1 MKKSGFVL
9 FTALMY
15 MSILTFIYLVNLNMY
30 SSQVKMNEE
39 IKISYQAQIMSRLA
53 VEKVIAEKEKVVTSQ
68 ISSKDQPSEPSE
80 PSDSKELDTSHSK
93 EESDVKP
100 LLDESSVIINNP
112 DQASVSEIQPDATV
126 GSSNQEDIENNEAA
140 VNSATSDQV
149 NEVAAAT
156 QSSIPWT
163 DRNWTM
169 TFNQGHVSVEL
180 KNKVF
185 STTVFI
191 VENGRQYKYNN
202 VPYDQRTRE

>member
-1 MKKSGFVL
+1 MKKSGFAL

-39 IKISYQAQIMSRLA
+39 INISYQAQIMSRLA

-68 ISSKDQPSEPSE
+68 ISSKDQPP
-80 PSDSKELDTSHSK
+80 DSKELDTSHSK
-93 EESDVKP
+93 EESDVKTLP
-100 LLDESSVIINNP
+100 DESSVIINNP
-112 DQASVSEIQPDATV
+112 DQASVSEIQPDATA

-149 NEVAAAT
+149 KEVAAAT

-163 DRNWTM
+163 DGNWTM

>member
-39 IKISYQAQIMSRLA
+39 INISYQAQIMSRLA

-68 ISSKDQPSEPSE
+68 ISSKAQPPD

-93 EESDVKP
+93 EESDVKTLP
-100 LLDESSVIINNP
+100 DESSVIINNP
-112 DQASVSEIQPDATV
+112 DQASVSEIQPDATA

-149 NEVAAAT
+149 KEVAAAT

-163 DRNWTM
+163 DGNWTM

>member
-39 IKISYQAQIMSRLA
+39 INISYQAQIMSRLA
-53 VEKVIAEKEKVVTSQ
+53 VEKVIAEKEKVVTSL
-68 ISSKDQPSEPSE
+68 ISSKDQPPE

-93 EESDVKP
+93 EESDVKTLP
-100 LLDESSVIINNP
+100 DESSVIINKP
-112 DQASVSEIQPDATV
+112 DQASVSEIQPEATTV
-126 GSSNQEDIENNEAA
+126 SSNQEDIENNEAA
-140 VNSATSDQV
+140 VDSATSDQV
-149 NEVAAAT
+149 KEVAAAT

-163 DRNWTM
+163 DGNWTM

-202 VPYDQRTRE
+202 VPYNQRTRE

>member
-1 MKKSGFVL
+1 MKKSGSVL
-9 FTALMY
+9 FTALTY

-39 IKISYQAQIMSRLA
+39 INISYQAQIMSRLA

-68 ISSKDQPSEPSE
+68 ISSKDQPPEL
-80 PSDSKELDTSHSK
+80 SDSKELDTSHSK
-93 EESDVKP
+93 EESDVKTLP
-100 LLDESSVIINNP
+100 DESSVIINNP
-112 DQASVSEIQPDATV
+112 DQASVSEIQPDATA
-126 GSSNQEDIENNEAA
+126 GSSNQEDIENNEVA

-149 NEVAAAT
+149 KEVAAAT

-163 DRNWTM
+163 DGNWTM

>member
-39 IKISYQAQIMSRLA
+39 INISYQAQIMSRLA

-68 ISSKDQPSEPSE
+68 ISSKDQPS
-80 PSDSKELDTSHSK
+80 DSKELGTSHSK
-93 EESDVKP
+93 EESDVKTLP
-100 LLDESSVIINNP
+100 DESSVIINNP
-112 DQASVSEIQPDATV
+112 DQASVSEIQPDATA

-163 DRNWTM
+163 DGNWTM

>member
-53 VEKVIAEKEKVVTSQ
+53 VEKVIAEKEKVMTSQ
-68 ISSKDQPSEPSE
+68 ISSKDQPP
-80 PSDSKELDTSHSK
+80 DSKELDTSHSK
-93 EESDVKP
+93 EESDVKTLP
-100 LLDESSVIINNP
+100 DESSVIINNP
-112 DQASVSEIQPDATV
+112 DQASVSEIQPDATA

-149 NEVAAAT
+149 KEVAAAT

-163 DRNWTM
+163 DGNWTM

>member
-53 VEKVIAEKEKVVTSQ
+53 VEKVVAEKEKVVTSQ
-68 ISSKDQPSEPSE
+68 ISSKDQPSEPS
-80 PSDSKELDTSHSK
+80 DSKESDTSYSR
-93 EESDVKP
+93 EESDEKP
-100 LLDESSVIINNP
+100 LLDESSEILNKP
-112 DQASVSEIQPDATV
+112 DQPGVSEIEPDANAES
-126 GSSNQEDIENNEAA
+126 GNQEDIENTEAT
-140 VNSATSDQV
+140 VNSVTSDQV
-149 NEVAAAT
+149 KEVEAAT
-156 QSSIPWT
+156 HSIISLT
-163 DRNWTM
+163 DDKWTM
-169 TFNQGHVSVEL
+169 VFSQGHVSVEL

-191 VENGRQYKYNN
+191 VENARQYKYNN
-202 VPYDQRTRE
+202 VSYDQRTRE

>member
-39 IKISYQAQIMSRLA
+39 INISYQAQIMSRLA

-68 ISSKDQPSEPSE
+68 ISSKDQPS
-80 PSDSKELDTSHSK
+80 DSKELDTSHSK

-100 LLDESSVIINNP
+100 LPDESSVIINNP
-112 DQASVSEIQPDATV
+112 DQASVSEIQPDATA

-149 NEVAAAT
+149 KEVAAAT

-163 DRNWTM
+163 DGNWTM

>member
-39 IKISYQAQIMSRLA
+39 INISYQAQIMSRLA

-68 ISSKDQPSEPSE
+68 ISSKNQPPE

-93 EESDVKP
+93 EESDVKTLP
-100 LLDESSVIINNP
+100 DESSVIINKP
-112 DQASVSEIQPDATV
+112 DQASVSEIQPDATA

-149 NEVAAAT
+149 KEVAAAT

-163 DRNWTM
+163 DGNWTM

-202 VPYDQRTRE
+202 VPYNQRTRE

>member
-1 MKKSGFVL
+1 MKKRGFVL

-39 IKISYQAQIMSRLA
+39 INISYKAQIMSRLA

-68 ISSKDQPSEPSE
+68 ISSKDQPPE

-93 EESDVKP
+93 EESDVKTFP
-100 LLDESSVIINNP
+100 DESSVIINNP
-112 DQASVSEIQPDATV
+112 DQASVSEIQPDATA

-149 NEVAAAT
+149 KEVAAAT

-163 DRNWTM
+163 DGNWTM

>member
-39 IKISYQAQIMSRLA
+39 INISYQAQIMSRLA

-68 ISSKDQPSEPSE
+68 ISSKDQPPE

-93 EESDVKP
+93 EESDVKT
-100 LLDESSVIINNP
+100 LSDESSVIINNP
-112 DQASVSEIQPDATV
+112 DQASVSEIQPDATA

-140 VNSATSDQV
+140 VYSATSDQV
-149 NEVAAAT
+149 KEVAAAT

-163 DRNWTM
+163 DGNWTM

>member
-9 FTALMY
+9 FSALMY

-30 SSQVKMNEE
+30 SSQVRMNEE

-68 ISSKDQPSEPSE
+68 ISSKDQPSEPS
-80 PSDSKELDTSHSK
+80 DSKELDTSRSK

-100 LLDESSVIINNP
+100 LPDESTVIINNP
-112 DQASVSEIQPDATV
+112 DQASVSEIQPDATA

-149 NEVAAAT
+149 KEVAAAT
-156 QSSIPWT
+156 QSSMPWT
-163 DRNWTM
+163 DGNWTM

-180 KNKVF
+180 KNKIF

>member
-39 IKISYQAQIMSRLA
+39 INISYQAQIMSRLA
-53 VEKVIAEKEKVVTSQ
+53 VEKVIAEKEKVVTSL
-68 ISSKDQPSEPSE
+68 ISSKDQPPE

-93 EESDVKP
+93 EESDVKTLP
-100 LLDESSVIINNP
+100 DESSVIINKP
-112 DQASVSEIQPDATV
+112 DQASVSEIQPDATA
-126 GSSNQEDIENNEAA
+126 GSSNQEDIENNEAV

-149 NEVAAAT
+149 KEVAAAT

-163 DRNWTM
+163 DGNWTM

>member
-39 IKISYQAQIMSRLA
+39 INISYQAQIMSRLA

-68 ISSKDQPSEPSE
+68 ISSKDQPPE

-93 EESDVKP
+93 EESDVKTLP
-100 LLDESSVIINNP
+100 DESSVIINNP
-112 DQASVSEIQPDATV
+112 EQASVSEIQTDATA

-149 NEVAAAT
+149 KEVAAAT

-163 DRNWTM
+163 DGNWTM

>member
-68 ISSKDQPSEPSE
+68 ISSKDQPSEPS
-80 PSDSKELDTSHSK
+80 DSKELDTSHSK
-93 EESDVKP
+93 EVSDVKP
-100 LLDESSVIINNP
+100 LPDESNVIINNP
-112 DQASVSEIQPDATV
+112 DQASVLEIQPDATA

-149 NEVAAAT
+149 KEVAAAP

-163 DRNWTM
+163 DGNWTM

>member
-39 IKISYQAQIMSRLA
+39 INISYQAQIMSRLA

-68 ISSKDQPSEPSE
+68 ISSKDQPPE

-93 EESDVKP
+93 EESDVKTLP
-100 LLDESSVIINNP
+100 DESSVIINNP
-112 DQASVSEIQPDATV
+112 DQASVLEIQPDATA

-140 VNSATSDQV
+140 VNSATSNQV
-149 NEVAAAT
+149 KEVAAAT

-163 DRNWTM
+163 DGNWTM

>member
-39 IKISYQAQIMSRLA
+39 INISYQAQIMSRLA

-68 ISSKDQPSEPSE
+68 ISSKDQPPEL
-80 PSDSKELDTSHSK
+80 SDSKELDTSHSK
-93 EESDVKP
+93 EESDVKTLP
-100 LLDESSVIINNP
+100 DESSVIINNP
-112 DQASVSEIQPDATV
+112 DQASVSEIQPDATA

-149 NEVAAAT
+149 KEVAAAT

-163 DRNWTM
+163 DGNWTM

-202 VPYDQRTRE
+202 VPYNQRTRE

>member
-68 ISSKDQPSEPSE
+68 ISSKDQPSEPS
-80 PSDSKELDTSHSK
+80 DSKELDTSHSK

-100 LLDESSVIINNP
+100 LPNESSVIINNP
-112 DQASVSEIQPDATV
+112 DQASVSEIQPDATA

-140 VNSATSDQV
+140 VNSATSDQE
-149 NEVAAAT
+149 NEVGAAT

-163 DRNWTM
+163 DGNWTM
-169 TFNQGHVSVEL
+169 IFNQGHVSVEL